1 MDTPFWESHA
11 LPLLP
16 RPPVCSSATT
26 KVPWTEP
33 SSANRFALVLVE
45 SVLSKSV
52 SYTHLTLP
60 TIA

>member
-1 MDTPFWESHA
+1 MDTPFWDSHA

-33 SSANRFALVLVE
+33 SSASRFALVLVE
-45 SVLSKSV
+45 SVLSK
-52 SYTHLTLP
+52 
-60 TIA
+60 